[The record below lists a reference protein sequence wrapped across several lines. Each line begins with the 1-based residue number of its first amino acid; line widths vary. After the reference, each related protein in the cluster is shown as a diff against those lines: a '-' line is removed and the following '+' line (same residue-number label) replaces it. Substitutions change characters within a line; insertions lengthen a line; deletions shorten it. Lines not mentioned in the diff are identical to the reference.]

1 MVWVLLINYGQ
12 IYEHSLTPNSARGNI
27 NAGDINTSSKKNGFT
42 FYQMNIKQEYAKI
55 IDNFFN
61 MFGYKINE
69 VKIPNITGRP
79 NWNFVKT
86 IDCNITGD
94 FPQQDIQTL
103 KNMFNNGVTFWHN
116 SNTFLD
122 YAQNNK

>member
-1 MVWVLLINYGQ
+1 
-12 IYEHSLTPNSARGNI
+12 
-27 NAGDINTSSKKNGFT
+27 
-42 FYQMNIKQEYAKI
+42 MNIKQEYAKI